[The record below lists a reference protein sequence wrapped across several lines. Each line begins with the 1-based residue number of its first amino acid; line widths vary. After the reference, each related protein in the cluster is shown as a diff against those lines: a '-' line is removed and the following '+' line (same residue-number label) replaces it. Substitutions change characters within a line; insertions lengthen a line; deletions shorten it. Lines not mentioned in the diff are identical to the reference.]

1 MLKTQSN
8 MIEIKPI
15 TDRPVGLSKDFNEIM
30 EKSCPIW
37 AWDKKQE
44 AIRKNKKF

>member
-1 MLKTQSN
+1 
-8 MIEIKPI
+8 MIKVKVI

-37 AWDKKQE
+37 AHDKKQA